1 MPRSSQTELADLR
14 EEVFIR
20 DRWKCIWPGCETSGA
35 MMPRDHPLQLAHLQ
49 HRGMGGSVERNT
61 AENCVTL
68 CRFHHDIFDGR
79 DGSSN
84 VKRELALMLR
94 TVAGI

>member
-1 MPRSSQTELADLR
+1 MPRSSVTDLAELRD
-14 EEVFIR
+14 EVFAR
-20 DRWKCIWPGCETSGA
+20 DGEDCVWPGCTMFSPLQPGA
-35 MMPRDHPLQLAHLQ
+35 NPLQLAHLQ

-61 AENCVTL
+61 PDNCVTL

-84 VKRELALMLR
+84 TKRELAVMLR